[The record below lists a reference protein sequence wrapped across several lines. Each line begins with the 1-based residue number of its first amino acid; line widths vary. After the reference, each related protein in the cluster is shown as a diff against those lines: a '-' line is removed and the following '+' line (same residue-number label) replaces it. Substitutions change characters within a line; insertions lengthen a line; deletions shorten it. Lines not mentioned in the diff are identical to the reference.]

1 MLETVITSFED
12 LSPFSDFATNVN
24 KNNAGTVEELIKKF
38 TVEVKGAVEK
48 PGILTLGGSYN
59 IEEIINIAGGFK
71 EIANTSN
78 ISLLLPE
85 KNEDGNLEF
94 LQNIITFL
102 MRKIL

>member
-1 MLETVITSFED
+1 M
-12 LSPFSDFATNVN
+12 
-24 KNNAGTVEELIKKF
+24 IKKF

-78 ISLLLPE
+78 ISLLLPKKMKIEFRILAKYNYLSDE
-85 KNEDGNLEF
+85 KDTLIKSGSV
-94 LQNIITFL
+94 
-102 MRKIL
+102 